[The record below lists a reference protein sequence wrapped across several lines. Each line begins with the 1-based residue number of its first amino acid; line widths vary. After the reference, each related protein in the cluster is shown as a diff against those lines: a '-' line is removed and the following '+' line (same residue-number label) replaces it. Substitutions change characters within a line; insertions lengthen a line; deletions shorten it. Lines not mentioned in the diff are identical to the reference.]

1 VCSDLERNVSITT
14 QLLREKA
21 AGGPLQPARH
31 TVPTVRS
38 ATSISR
44 DEITKGQATVA
55 NGKTTLA
62 STSDDAP
69 GDGTA
74 ANKFE
79 NLHVG
84 KSTALTVTRGPSTPV
99 AGVKST
105 LDPLT
110 IASHELSATS
120 SRHRRS
126 RHSVTVIN
134 SAVGSRRA
142 VRPGAPQA
150 VDRSRPKWEVARPV
164 KNAKRGQGAAGDGG
178 KEVRRNSGSPR
189 CDSLTALYR
198 RAGMSAALPL

>member
-1 VCSDLERNVSITT
+1 
-14 QLLREKA
+14 
-21 AGGPLQPARH
+21 
-31 TVPTVRS
+31 VRR

-84 KSTALTVTRGPSTPV
+84 KSTTLTVTRGPSTPV

-110 IASHELSATS
+110 ID
-120 SRHRRS
+120 
-126 RHSVTVIN
+126 V
-134 SAVGSRRA
+134 
-142 VRPGAPQA
+142 P
-150 VDRSRPKWEVARPV
+150 
-164 KNAKRGQGAAGDGG
+164 
-178 KEVRRNSGSPR
+178 
-189 CDSLTALYR
+189 
-198 RAGMSAALPL
+198 